1 MSIDIR
7 HITNGVESGYYVRN
21 SDITPMTVEFY
32 SKKEDIPESIRH
44 YAPSDEGEPK
54 YWGPDMARIMGCQ
67 KLLYPDFPKYVGTQN
82 TKDRYALRKVA
93 DMRRIQTGQDVL
105 ISRSKKGGVE

>member
-32 SKKEDIPESIRH
+32 SKKEDIPESTRH

-67 KLLYPDFPKYVGTQN
+67 KLLYPDFPQICGHPEYQGQICVAESC
-82 TKDRYALRKVA
+82 RYAPNSDWTRCPYFK
-93 DMRRIQTGQDVL
+93 
-105 ISRSKKGGVE
+105 E